1 MQQDGLLLLPLS
13 LRFELRFCKK
23 KVLSKIFGDTVNIFF
38 SEKSLPQHQQLFKV
52 CKKYN
57 SLASGAKAA
66 ALGQLANC
74 DFNIWR
80 QA

>member
-13 LRFELRFCKK
+13 MQFKLRFCRK
-23 KVLSKIFGDTVNIFF
+23 KVLSEIFGDTVNTVC
-38 SEKSLPQHQQLFKV
+38 SEERISQHQQLFKV

-66 ALGQLANC
+66 ALGQLATCN
-74 DFNIWR
+74 FNIWY